1 MRARE
6 GALLS
11 GQLPSGARVV
21 TIWIVDLSRYKVLT
35 AVLSSTELIT
45 FEELSAAALVVVRTN
60 PQLIARY
67 TRHILLLLYM
77 APPAPLCA
85 RCYFS
90 ARRPGLFSA
99 PAAPRAAAR
108 AGLRAVGV

>member
-45 FEELSAAALVVVRTN
+45 FEELSAAALVVVRTH
-60 PQLIARY
+60 PQLIAS
-67 TRHILLLLYM
+67 M
-77 APPAPLCA
+77 APPCVCGGNNNVGGAHSP
-85 RCYFS
+85 
-90 ARRPGLFSA
+90 RPHT
-99 PAAPRAAAR
+99 PQ
-108 AGLRAVGV
+108 VIECM

>member
-67 TRHILLLLYM
+67 YILLYIYGTPRPPVCALL
-77 APPAPLCA
+77 L
-85 RCYFS
+85 
-90 ARRPGLFSA
+90 
-99 PAAPRAAAR
+99 
-108 AGLRAVGV
+108 

>member
-60 PQLIARY
+60 PQLIARDMRY
-67 TRHILLLLYM
+67 YILLYM